1 MSRSASLARQL
12 QAESK
17 YVLLISETALL
28 EGDDE
33 SHRLLV
39 ARAEAL
45 QHEAANLLARAT
57 ARRTLSLQQQQE
69 GILS

>member
-1 MSRSASLARQL
+1 MSRSYSLARQL
-12 QAESK
+12 QAEAK

-28 EGDDE
+28 EGDVE

-39 ARAEAL
+39 TRAEAL
-45 QHEAANLLARAT
+45 QDEAFNLLARAT

>member
-12 QAESK
+12 QAESR
-17 YVLLISETALL
+17 YVFLISETALL

-45 QHEAANLLARAT
+45 QDEAVNLLARAT
-57 ARRTLSLQQQQE
+57 ARRTLSLQLQQE

>member
-12 QAESK
+12 QAESR
-17 YVLLISETALL
+17 YVFLISETALL

-45 QHEAANLLARAT
+45 QDEAANLLARAT

>member
-45 QHEAANLLARAT
+45 QDEAANILARSV
-57 ARRTLSLQQQQE
+57 ARRTLSVQQQQE

>member
-17 YVLLISETALL
+17 YVLLISETAFL

-45 QHEAANLLARAT
+45 QDEATNLLARAV
-57 ARRTLSLQQQQE
+57 ARRTLSLQLQQE

>member
-1 MSRSASLARQL
+1 MSRAASLARQL

-45 QHEAANLLARAT
+45 QDQAANILARAA
-57 ARRTLSLQQQQE
+57 ARRTLQLQLQQE